1 MNPFIILTFL
11 EFLTRINPIES
22 QSSFATVA
30 RLRDVKEEAKVC
42 TFLNKNTSGSSRLTN
57 NVSDFKMNIIK
68 WKLHFVSCNFW
79 CEIKLVLTNCT
90 PASRSCNFVITRLIS
105 HQIALHSVQ
114 LPLLIH

>member
-42 TFLNKNTSGSSRLTN
+42 TFLNKNASGSSRLTN

-68 WKLHFVSCNFW
+68 WKLHFVSCNFGVKSNL
-79 CEIKLVLTNCT
+79 CL
-90 PASRSCNFVITRLIS
+90 
-105 HQIALHSVQ
+105 QIAL
-114 LPLLIH
+114 PLRGRAIL

>member
-42 TFLNKNTSGSSRLTN
+42 TFLNKNASGSSRLTN

-68 WKLHFVSCNFW
+68 WKLHFVSRVGNLAFLRPNNP
-79 CEIKLVLTNCT
+79 ILAFLFLVC
-90 PASRSCNFVITRLIS
+90 P
-105 HQIALHSVQ
+105 
-114 LPLLIH
+114 